1 MKIILFV
8 LVILINLNLHA
19 QTGEV
24 TGLEIPR
31 FVSLKS
37 DDINLRVGP
46 SVNYPILI
54 KFVKKDLPI
63 EIIDEF
69 DTWRKI
75 RDRDNNI
82 GWIHKSLLKGER
94 FVLNAKTTNNDLLI
108 FNKPNGKNIGL
119 IKNNNILRLTKC
131 LKLWCHITH
140 LKLSGWVQKKD
151 IWGVY
156 KNEIYNI
163 NFMQFFINQYWRFSE
178 TKLSKIL
185 KIN

>member
-1 MKIILFV
+1 MKIILFI
-8 LVILINLNLHA
+8 LVILINQNLHA

-82 GWIHKSLLKGER
+82 G
-94 FVLNAKTTNNDLLI
+94 
-108 FNKPNGKNIGL
+108 
-119 IKNNNILRLTKC
+119 
-131 LKLWCHITH
+131 
-140 LKLSGWVQKKD
+140 
-151 IWGVY
+151 
-156 KNEIYNI
+156 
-163 NFMQFFINQYWRFSE
+163 
-178 TKLSKIL
+178 
-185 KIN
+185 